1 VFIFTYVNIYVYIHV
16 YIYIHT
22 YIYIYYYVYPV
33 NPVESAVP
41 VAAPVGNK
49 DCNDNID
56 FKAEADQLQE
66 MISSMN
72 SFLGGKSG
80 TFDIYVYVLLY
91 KCIYIYM
98 YTYIKNRDTALN
110 RKE

>member
-1 VFIFTYVNIYVYIHV
+1 
-16 YIYIHT
+16 
-22 YIYIYYYVYPV
+22 
-33 NPVESAVP
+33 VP

-80 TFDIYVYVLLY
+80 TFDIHVY
-91 KCIYIYM
+91 I
-98 YTYIKNRDTALN
+98 
-110 RKE
+110 